1 VSKGNNH
8 LKLED
13 MKDLVKTWESLI
25 IGRGSIGLYFTQ
37 KTLRPLKKLG
47 ITPEMPIKDAY
58 SILSNLQ
65 SLKNSKI

>member
-1 VSKGNNH
+1 MRIHNSDNP

-13 MKDLVKTWESLI
+13 MKDLVKNMGEFNNWK
-25 IGRGSIGLYFTQ
+25 GGIGLYFTQ

-58 SILSNLQ
+58 SILSNL
-65 SLKNSKI
+65 